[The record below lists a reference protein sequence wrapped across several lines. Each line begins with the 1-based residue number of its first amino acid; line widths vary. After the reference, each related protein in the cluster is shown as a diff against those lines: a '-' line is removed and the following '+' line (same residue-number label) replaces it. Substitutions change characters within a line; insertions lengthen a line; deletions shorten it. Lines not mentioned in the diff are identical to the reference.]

1 MFNHKI
7 ADRPATDKCQWI
19 IDFNEIN
26 ELPDVAIV
34 AVVQSIDLKRLSAP
48 TFHAIVAIVDNEIRR
63 RQQLTLKGQ
72 NK

>member
-1 MFNHKI
+1 MNHKI
-7 ADRPATDKCQWI
+7 TDRPASVDSVWM
-19 IDFNEIN
+19 IDLNQVN

-34 AVVQSIDLKRLSAP
+34 AVVQTIDLKQMSAP